1 MGAKAMS
8 ASSFPKPSLRPYL
21 PADLPLL
28 SEIRFAAIEELAGE
42 DYDEA
47 QRRAWASAVDDD
59 EEFAQSLEK
68 GLTLVALI
76 GGGPVGFIALQNGGL
91 MDQLY
96 VHPAV
101 ARTGVGSALIEA
113 IEKLAAARGVATL
126 VTDASDTAIPLFEA
140 RGYQATRR
148 NTIEIDGEYLGNTR
162 MTKALAPKAA
172 PDVRP

>member
-1 MGAKAMS
+1 MS
-8 ASSFPKPSLRPYL
+8 ASAFPKPSLRPFL

-28 SEIRFAAIEELAGE
+28 SEIRFAAIEELTVE

-47 QRRAWASAVDDD
+47 QRRAWASAVDD
-59 EEFAQSLEK
+59 EEGFAQNLEK

-91 MDQLY
+91 IDQLY

-101 ARTGVGSALIEA
+101 ARTGVANALVEA

-126 VTDASDTAIPLFEA
+126 ATDASDTAKPLFEA
-140 RGYQATRR
+140 RGYQAMRR
-148 NTIEIDGEYLGNTR
+148 NTIAIEGEYLGNTR
-162 MTKALAPKAA
+162 MTKTLTPTAA
-172 PDVRP
+172 ADRWP

>member
-1 MGAKAMS
+1 MS
-8 ASSFPKPSLRPYL
+8 ASTFPKASLRPYL
-21 PADLPLL
+21 ASDLPLL
-28 SEIRFAAIEELAGE
+28 SEIRFAAIEELTVD

-47 QRRAWASAVDDD
+47 QRRAWASAADD
-59 EEFAQSLEK
+59 EETFSNSLEK

-76 GGGPVGFIALQNGGL
+76 GGGPVGFISLQNGGL
-91 MDQLY
+91 IDQLY

-101 ARTGVGSALIEA
+101 ARTGVASALVEA
-113 IEKLAAARGVATL
+113 IEKLAAARGTAML
-126 VTDASDTAIPLFEA
+126 ATDASDTAKPLFEA

-148 NTIEIDGEYLGNTR
+148 NTIEIEGEYLGNTR

>member
-1 MGAKAMS
+1 MSTGA
-8 ASSFPKPSLRPYL
+8 FPKPSLRPFL
-21 PADLPLL
+21 PADVQLL
-28 SEIRFAAIEELAGE
+28 SEIRFAAIEELTVD
-42 DYDEA
+42 DYDEE

-76 GGGPVGFIALQNGGL
+76 GGGPVGFIALQDGGL
-91 MDQLY
+91 IDQIY

-101 ARTGVGSALIEA
+101 ARTGVATALIDA

-126 VTDASDTAIPLFEA
+126 VTEASDTAKPLFEK
-140 RGYQATRR
+140 RGFAAERR
-148 NTIEIDGEYLGNTR
+148 NTIEIDGEYLGNTH

>member
-1 MGAKAMS
+1 MS
-8 ASSFPKPSLRPYL
+8 ASAFPKPTLRPFL
-21 PADLPLL
+21 AADLPLL
-28 SEIRFAAIEELAGE
+28 SEIRFAAIEELTID

-59 EEFAQSLEK
+59 EEFEQSLEK

-76 GGGPVGFIALQNGGL
+76 GGGPVGFISLQNGGL
-91 MDQLY
+91 IDQLY

-101 ARTGVGSALIEA
+101 ARTGVASALVEA
-113 IEKLAAARGVATL
+113 IEKLAAARGTAML
-126 VTDASDTAIPLFEA
+126 ATDASDTAKPLFEA
-140 RGYQATRR
+140 RGYQATHR
-148 NTIEIDGEYLGNTR
+148 NTIEIDGEYLGNTH